1 MAEKRIQFNLGQAV
15 QNQLLADGVT
25 LEQITYYDRNGITA
39 VSNNNN
45 VVKRDEAGNIDI
57 EDDSNLL
64 IIEPIDIKITNRSML
79 QVLDTQFNH
88 FKFPAR
94 IAIEE
99 EPELDLDLNLDF
111 SGLETNNIDTELK
124 LPVPLDDKNQPNG
137 YDRISTTTNQIWFY
151 DFESSGPKQLAF
163 TGGTQPVP
171 NAYTITKSTIDELN
185 TKGKTLKF
193 TVQIQFRSVEDERCV
208 YRVSMNR
215 NNPKSYR
222 NFNSFVLH
230 TESGVSGQDGATT
243 NPWGFTVK
251 TRDSDYPVIF
261 MEYYVDMTDVQPGDS
276 YVFSAESSK
285 QAWSLN
291 QNAYWLVEIAD
302 IPNTPGLY
310 GWSDGNSLQNA
321 GIYSVS
327 NDILVRLPNGTN
339 LFTKTNNEINFIDN

>member
-15 QNQLLADGVT
+15 QNQLLTDGIT
-25 LEQITYYDRNGITA
+25 LKQITYYDRNGITA

-57 EDDSNLL
+57 EDSSNLL

-79 QVLDTQFNH
+79 RVLDTQFNH

-99 EPELDLDLNLDF
+99 EPDLDLDLDLDF
-111 SGLETNNIDTELK
+111 SGLETNNINTELK
-124 LPVPLDDKNQPNG
+124 LPVPLDDRNQPNG
-137 YDRISTTTNQIWFY
+137 YVRISTSNTDTWFY

-163 TGGTQPVP
+163 TGDTQPVP

-193 TVQIQFRSVEDERCV
+193 TVQIQFRSVDEQRCA
-208 YRVSMNR
+208 YRVSMTR
-215 NNPKSYR
+215 NNPKIYR
-222 NFNSFVLH
+222 EFNSFTLY
-230 TESGVSGQDGATT
+230 TESGVSGQLGATT
-243 NPWGFTVK
+243 NPYGFTVK
-251 TRDSDYPVIF
+251 SRDADYPVIF
-261 MEYYVDMTDVQPGDS
+261 MEYYVDMNDVRPGDS
-276 YVFSAESSK
+276 YIFNAVSGRR
-285 QAWSLN
+285 AWSLN

-310 GWSDGNSLQNA
+310 GWSNNNSLQNA
-321 GIYSVS
+321 GIYNVS
-327 NDILVRLPNGTN
+327 NDILVQDSSGTN
-339 LFTKTNNEINFIDN
+339 LFTKTNNEINFFND